1 MSKNLILLTAGILF
15 GWIIISIFTK
25 NFDGDFLLILL
36 LGVIIGY
43 GVGYKE
49 KKNSTFY
56 CL

>member
-25 NFDGDFLLILL
+25 NVDGDFLLTLL
-36 LGVIIGY
+36 LGVIMGY

-49 KKNSTFY
+49 KKE
-56 CL
+56 

>member
-36 LGVIIGY
+36 LGVIMGY

-49 KKNSTFY
+49 KKE
-56 CL
+56 